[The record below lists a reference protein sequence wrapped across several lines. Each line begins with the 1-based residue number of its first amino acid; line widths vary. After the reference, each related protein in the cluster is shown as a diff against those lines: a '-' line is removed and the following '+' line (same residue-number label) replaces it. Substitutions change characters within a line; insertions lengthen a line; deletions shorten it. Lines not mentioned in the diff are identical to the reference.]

1 MTPDE
6 FHDGVCAYIK
16 DNCPEGA
23 ICMFGMEDD
32 GGHYRCFIGGPN
44 IPTTDERYYG
54 LALLLSH
61 QIAKLHFGIDGEEE
75 TGRFGM
81 QH

>member
-1 MTPDE
+1 MNAEE
-6 FHDGVCAYIK
+6 FHAAVSDFIK
-16 DNCPEGA
+16 ENCPEGA

-32 GGHYRCFIGGPN
+32 GGHYRGFIGGPN
-44 IPTTDERYYG
+44 IRTTDERYYG
-54 LALLLSH
+54 LAIIMSH
-61 QIAKLHFGIDGEEE
+61 QIAKLHFGDGEEE